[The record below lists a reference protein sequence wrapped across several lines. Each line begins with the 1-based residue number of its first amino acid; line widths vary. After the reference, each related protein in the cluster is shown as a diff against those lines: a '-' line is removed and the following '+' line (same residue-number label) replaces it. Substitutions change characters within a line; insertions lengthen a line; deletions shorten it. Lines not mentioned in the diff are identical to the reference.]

1 MKILVVGA
9 GAIGG
14 YFGAR
19 LLQQG
24 RDVTFLVR
32 PKRAG
37 LLAERGLVVKSPVGD
52 ATIAAPRTVTADKL
66 GGGYALILLS
76 CKAYDLDSAMADI
89 APAVGPGTAILP
101 MLNGMRHL
109 GLLEARF
116 GAEAVLGG
124 MCGIGSTL
132 GDAGEVI
139 HLAPFAEMKFGE
151 RDGTLSPRV
160 EAFAADCTGAG
171 FDFTPSTRIMQD
183 MWEKWVLLASI
194 AGSTSLMR
202 APLGSING
210 APGGAEFLAGIMA
223 ECASVA
229 TAAGHPPSEAH
240 MKRLETTLQAKG
252 SRATASM
259 FRDILRGAPVEA
271 EHVIGDMI
279 ARAAGP
285 VPLLRTVFTHLMAYS
300 AERAR

>member
-19 LLQQG
+19 LLQQQ

-32 PKRAG
+32 PKRAAI
-37 LLAERGLVVKSPVGD
+37 LAEHGLIVKSPAGD
-52 ATIAAPRTVTADKL
+52 VTLPSPPTVTADKL
-66 GGGYALILLS
+66 GGGYDLILLS
-76 CKAYDLDSAMADI
+76 CKAYDLDSAMTDI

-109 GLLEARF
+109 TMLEERF
-116 GAEAVLGG
+116 GAGAVLGG
-124 MCGIGSTL
+124 LAGIATTL
-132 GDAGEVI
+132 GEAGEVI
-139 HLAPFAEMKFGE
+139 HLAPYAEMKFGE
-151 RDGTLSPRV
+151 RDGSISPRV
-160 EAFAADCTGAG
+160 EAFAADCTGCG
-171 FDFTPSTRIMQD
+171 FDFTASPRIMQD

-202 APLGSING
+202 APLGAINA
-210 APGGAEFLAGIMA
+210 APGGTEFLAGIMA
-223 ECASVA
+223 ECSSVA
-229 TAAGHPPSEAH
+229 AAAGHPPGEAH
-240 MKRLETTLQAKG
+240 LGRLRGMLEAKG

-259 FRDILRGAPVEA
+259 FRDILRGAAVEA

-279 ARAAGP
+279 ARATGP

-300 AERAR
+300 AERVR

>member
-19 LLQQG
+19 LLQQK

-32 PKRAG
+32 PKRQAM
-37 LLAERGLVVKSPVGD
+37 LADSGLVLKSPAGD
-52 ATIAAPRTVTADKL
+52 AAIPAPPTVTADKL
-66 GGGYALILLS
+66 GGGYDLILLS
-76 CKAYDLDSAMADI
+76 CKAYDLDSAMGDI

-109 GLLEARF
+109 ALLEERF
-116 GAEAVLGG
+116 GAGSVIGG
-124 MCGIGSTL
+124 MCGIASTL

-151 RDGTLSPRV
+151 RDGSISPRI
-160 EAFAADCTGAG
+160 EAFAADCTGCG
-171 FDFTPSTRIMQD
+171 FDFTPSPRIMQD

-202 APLGSING
+202 APLGAINA
-210 APGGAEFLAGIMA
+210 APGGAEFLEGIMA

-229 TAAGHPPSEAH
+229 ASAGHPPSEAH
-240 MKRLETTLQAKG
+240 LGRLRGMLQAKG

-271 EHVIGDMI
+271 EHVIGDLI
-279 ARAAGP
+279 ARAPGP